1 MPVPAAKSKSTSSA
15 SAKAKATSTN
25 GPRANTAP
33 KTEKKD
39 TSEQSVVGSRGK
51 PDKRA
56 YDAEQ
61 TRIRQEL
68 DSLQLKLV
76 SCHLDV

>member
-1 MPVPAAKSKSTSSA
+1 MPAPAAKSKSTSSA
-15 SAKAKATSTN
+15 PAKTKATSTN
-25 GPRANTAP
+25 GSRANTAP

-39 TSEQSVVGSRGK
+39 TSEQSAVSSRGR
-51 PDKRA
+51 PDKTA

-61 TRIRQEL
+61 LRIRQEL
-68 DSLQLKLV
+68 DSLQPKLV

>member
-1 MPVPAAKSKSTSSA
+1 MPAPAAKSKSTSNA
-15 SAKAKATSTN
+15 PKTKATSTN
-25 GPRANTAP
+25 GSRANTAP

-39 TSEQSVVGSRGK
+39 TSEQSAVSSRGR
-51 PDKRA
+51 PDKAA

-61 TRIRQEL
+61 TRIRQEM
-68 DSLQLKLV
+68 DSLQPKLV